1 MIELKTMTINSAADG
16 LPLSI
21 LYAEAEE
28 PKGILQCCHGMVE
41 HKERYEK
48 FLMFVAEKG
57 YYVYIHDMRGHGAS
71 VKSPEDL
78 GYFYKGNPLNC
89 VEDLKTI
96 NDHLHEKYP
105 DLPVFLFGHSMG
117 SLEVRAYCKRY
128 DDTISGLIVCGSPSY
143 NKATSMG
150 HLMVKALRLVRGER
164 HRSKMLNNIALGS
177 YNEPFIKESP
187 SVNNWLSVDREN
199 IAEYDR
205 DPLCGYIFT
214 LNGFDVLMN
223 LMKEVYARPGWFIK
237 NRKMPVLF
245 ISGED
250 DPCRAG
256 DEGFNYAV
264 DLMKHIGYENTT
276 SKLYP
281 GLRHEI
287 LREEPERSAEVMTD
301 IVDALDTWRSNV

>member
-16 LPLSI
+16 LPLSV

-48 FLMFVAEKG
+48 FLLFMAEKG
-57 YYVYIHDMRGHGAS
+57 YHVYIHDMRGHGAS
-71 VKSPEDL
+71 IKAPDDL
-78 GYFYKGNPLNC
+78 GYFYKGDPMNC

-96 NDHLHEKYP
+96 NDYLHEKYP

-143 NKATSMG
+143 NKAAPMG
-150 HLMVKALRLVRGER
+150 HMLVKCMSIFRGER
-164 HRSKMLNNIALGS
+164 HRSPMINNIAMGP
-177 YNEPFIKESP
+177 YNEPFKDEGP
-187 SVNNWLSVDREN
+187 SHCNWLSVDREN
-199 IAEYDR
+199 VAEYDR

-214 LNGFDVLMN
+214 LNGFHVLMT
-223 LMKEVYARPGWFIK
+223 MMEEVYTKPGWFLK
-237 NRKMPVLF
+237 NRNLPVLF

-250 DPCRAG
+250 DPCRTDDASF
-256 DEGFNYAV
+256 EHAV
-264 DLMKHIGYENTT
+264 GLMKHIGYENTT

-287 LREEPERSAEVMTD
+287 LREAPERSAEVMKD
-301 IVDALDTWRSNV
+301 IADTLDSWLKA